1 VCANLS
7 FVSLL
12 VRDGCLQADYASRGG
27 RVGRRGPCTPIS
39 VGSWVRRLAAAGEAF
54 RFVEP
59 RVDLRDD
66 VLARRDPGREESTEE
81 SVTVDRLRA
90 AVYAA
95 AVERPRPA
103 PLGAL
108 RLREAAVVFVRLA
121 PLEVPL
127 TLCFSLR

>member
-81 SVTVDRLRA
+81 SVTVDRA
-90 AVYAA
+90 PPFDAA